1 MSSKHLTGDQ
11 LFEDCAGLFGNNC
24 GEPDPTYR
32 HFVAVDL
39 AKNSWVLN
47 TTWQLIGGVRDG
59 NVIDGSAAQSVDKI
73 GAQHYFNT
81 SLTYDFADSF
91 AMTFGV
97 QNLLDNKPPVIGDN
111 DEQANTYPSSYDV
124 FGRAFFANAKVRF

>member
-1 MSSKHLTGDQ
+1 MSSKHLLVT
-11 LFEDCAGLFGNNC
+11 NC
-24 GEPDPTYR
+24 LIVPAYLVTIVVSLIQ
-32 HFVAVDL
+32 HIATMSVL
-39 AKNSWVLN
+39 IIAKNSWVLN